1 MFPSQ
6 DQTRGDDLESRLRG
20 LILSNASAPIPPSG
34 VQESQSQPQLP
45 PHMLAATPVEQQA
58 YLENLTRSHPQNV
71 EPPIGAQ
78 NQTGRK
84 RPNQAQRRQMNS
96 QLSIPINPRPN
107 QAGHGP
113 ASGGYNNSNWSQSQ
127 QHGNPQMQQNQRFP
141 HNQQYSPRY
150 QQRGPPTPYSP
161 QNFFPQRSPHSPM
174 PQYQNSSQNQA
185 PRPSPNHH
193 QQFQNVPFSPR
204 PSPGGRQL
212 YNPGPYQSQG
222 RGPPYSGN
230 PEETALQS
238 AHLEA
243 LLHQIIPCVGID
255 ADEEAEKEAF
265 RALVE
270 QACREAIANYE
281 MNDLKSQKFEATTV
295 ELQCFGSMMSGF
307 ATKASD
313 MDLALLSPKSQP
325 LPDSADSP
333 IPRLLEKKL
342 LDMGFGAR
350 LLTRTRVPIIKLC
363 QKPTENLR
371 NDLLQERLK
380 WESGFDEDAEEEQ
393 VPQAEPSPRVISGR
407 DSGAITEPNV
417 DLKESSS
424 EKVEETYE
432 EQLSN
437 LKQKPQ
443 QSPND
448 YHNTAKRLLR
458 KLGGRDVSAGSPDLN
473 DIEGAVLKDICH
485 AFVNGIH
492 SKPLRERLQ
501 GYKSIISLFE
511 TDPLSNVRTLHG
523 ISLQIEGEQLAM
535 AWETRPVKESN
546 DRREEECKVIVEH
559 WRSLQD
565 RHISAGETSRYNR
578 DLYIASEK
586 LKKISSIQLVFLE
599 QIQHEPPLNYHTRAQ
614 RLLEDLR
621 GRHKLESPDNLESVL
636 VAHYISGVG
645 HKQMREALQQAA
657 RADATLEMIG
667 VWHRALQLAIDYEHA
682 LKMQVYE
689 DDDRPHVE
697 QYISLLRKL
706 DAFDKGDTCD
716 TGEQTLIAKIR
727 QLPDPTS
734 LSPNKPRDR
743 YKDHLEFPKTDIGVQ
758 CDINFSAHLALHNT
772 LLLRCYSH
780 CDPRVKQMILFV
792 KNWAKTRGIN
802 TPYRGTLSSYGYV
815 LMVLHYLV
823 NVAQPFVCPNLQ
835 AIQKAPPQYL
845 SPAEIEA
852 RTTCNGCDVRF
863 WRNEAEIKNLA
874 ERKLLNHNHDSVG
887 HLLRGFFE
895 YFAQNGPMT
904 TVQHR
909 SFDWGREVL
918 SLRTQG
924 GLLSKQEKGW
934 VGAKTVIETSAIAP
948 PTPSTAKALEPEDH
962 TKCDKEA
969 SPGEEVAEIKT
980 PKLAHKVVEETKE
993 IRHRYLFAIEDPF
1006 ELEHNV
1012 ARTVTHNG
1020 IVSIRDEFRRAW
1032 RIIRNIGKA
1041 QQRDGGLLDPLDA
1054 AGTATNGSWE
1064 ELLNILHG
1072 PASTV

>member
-1 MFPSQ
+1 
-6 DQTRGDDLESRLRG
+6 
-20 LILSNASAPIPPSG
+20 
-34 VQESQSQPQLP
+34 
-45 PHMLAATPVEQQA
+45 
-58 YLENLTRSHPQNV
+58 
-71 EPPIGAQ
+71 
-78 NQTGRK
+78 
-84 RPNQAQRRQMNS
+84 
-96 QLSIPINPRPN
+96 
-107 QAGHGP
+107 
-113 ASGGYNNSNWSQSQ
+113 
-127 QHGNPQMQQNQRFP
+127 MQ
-141 HNQQYSPRY
+141 
-150 QQRGPPTPYSP
+150 G
-161 QNFFPQRSPHSPM
+161 
-174 PQYQNSSQNQA
+174 
-185 PRPSPNHH
+185 
-193 QQFQNVPFSPR
+193 
-204 PSPGGRQL
+204 
-212 YNPGPYQSQG
+212 
-222 RGPPYSGN
+222 
-230 PEETALQS
+230 

-255 ADEEAEKEAF
+255 NEEAAEKEAF

-270 QACREAIANYE
+270 QACREAIADYE
-281 MNDLKSQKFEATTV
+281 MNDLGNQKFDAKTV

-325 LPDSADSP
+325 PPDSTDSP
-333 IPRLLEKKL
+333 IPRLLEKRL

-363 QKPTENLR
+363 QKPTDKLR
-371 NDLLQERLK
+371 NDLLQERFK
-380 WESGFDEDAEEEQ
+380 WESGFGEDAEEEP
-393 VPQAEPSPRVISGR
+393 VPQTESPPRVTGAR
-407 DSGAITEPNV
+407 DSTIIPDSNTEQ
-417 DLKESSS
+417 KESSS

-432 EQLSN
+432 AQLSA

-458 KLGGRDVSAGSPDLN
+458 KLGGRDVSASSPDLT
-473 DIEGAVLKDICH
+473 DIEGAVLRDVCR

-492 SKPLRERLQ
+492 SKPLRECLQ
-501 GYKSIISLFE
+501 SYKSIVSLFGP
-511 TDPLSNVRTLHG
+511 DSLSNMRTLHG

-546 DRREEECKVIVEH
+546 DRREEECGTIVEH

-565 RHISAGETSRYNR
+565 RQILAGEASRYNR

-586 LKKISSIQLVFLE
+586 LKKISSIQLIFLE
-599 QIQHEPPLNYHTRAQ
+599 QMPHEPPLNYHARAQ

-621 GRHKLESPDNLESVL
+621 GRHKLDLPENLESVV

-645 HKQMREALQQAA
+645 HKQMRETLQKTAGT
-657 RADATLEMIG
+657 DATLEMIG

-682 LKMQVYE
+682 LKMQIYE

-697 QYISLLRKL
+697 QYVALLRKL
-706 DAFDKGDTCD
+706 DAFNKRDISDN
-716 TGEQTLIAKIR
+716 EQALIAKIR
-727 QLPDPTS
+727 QIPDPTS

-743 YKDHLEFPKTDIGVQ
+743 YKDHLEFPKTNIGVQ

-835 AIQKAPPQYL
+835 AVQKAPPQYL

-874 ERKLLNHNHDSVG
+874 ERKLLNHNHDSIG

-934 VGAKTVIETSAIAP
+934 VGAKTVFETSAIAP
-948 PTPSTAKALEPEDH
+948 PTLSTAKTTESDGH
-962 TKCDKEA
+962 TKCNNEVSA
-969 SPGEEVAEIKT
+969 GEEVTEIKT
-980 PKLAHKVVEETKE
+980 PKLAYKVVEETKE

-1032 RIIRNIGKA
+1032 RIIRNIGKT

-1054 AGTATNGSWE
+1054 TGTATNGSWE
-1064 ELLNILHG
+1064 ELLNVLHG
-1072 PASTV
+1072 PAPTV